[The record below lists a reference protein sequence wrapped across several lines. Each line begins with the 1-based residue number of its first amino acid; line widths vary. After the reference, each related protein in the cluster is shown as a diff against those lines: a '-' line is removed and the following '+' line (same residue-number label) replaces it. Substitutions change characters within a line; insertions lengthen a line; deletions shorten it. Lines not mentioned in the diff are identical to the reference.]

1 MNLEKS
7 GETSYNKEINNNER
21 CVLEQLR
28 EIRIRNP
35 KKVTMGH
42 LNINSIPNKF
52 EGIMG
57 IAEKNLEIFLISETK
72 IDDSFPNT
80 QFFYDGYSKPHRKDR
95 KLGAGG
101 LLLYVNENIPNRVL
115 SEHIL
120 PEDVE
125 IICVEINLK
134 KQKWI
139 VMGIYRPPNMNER
152 YFLDHLS
159 RVIDCY
165 SKKYDRIV
173 IMGDFNSEPSDE
185 HIETFLS
192 CYNLHNL
199 VKEKTCFKGPP
210 KCYDLI
216 LTNFKYNNF

>member
-80 QFFYDGYSKPHRKDR
+80 QFFMMDTQNHTGKTENWEQVVYS
-95 KLGAGG
+95 
-101 LLLYVNENIPNRVL
+101 Y
-115 SEHIL
+115 
-120 PEDVE
+120 
-125 IICVEINLK
+125 
-134 KQKWI
+134 
-139 VMGIYRPPNMNER
+139 M
-152 YFLDHLS
+152 
-159 RVIDCY
+159 
-165 SKKYDRIV
+165 
-173 IMGDFNSEPSDE
+173 
-185 HIETFLS
+185 
-192 CYNLHNL
+192 
-199 VKEKTCFKGPP
+199 
-210 KCYDLI
+210 
-216 LTNFKYNNF
+216 